1 MASFGKKLSLPLD
14 SWTMARAA
22 LAYAL
27 VLPVRD
33 RRGLEQMRETIEEEG
48 GDSDDG
54 DVVFSAL
61 IAEEGGSDDLIIA
74 AAVPSPKMKKMQELF
89 QFLLNL
95 AL

>member
-1 MASFGKKLSLPLD
+1 MRRWSETPRDFHAMASFGKKLSLPLD

-54 DVVFSAL
+54 DVVVR
-61 IAEEGGSDDLIIA
+61 EE
-74 AAVPSPKMKKMQELF
+74 
-89 QFLLNL
+89 
-95 AL
+95 